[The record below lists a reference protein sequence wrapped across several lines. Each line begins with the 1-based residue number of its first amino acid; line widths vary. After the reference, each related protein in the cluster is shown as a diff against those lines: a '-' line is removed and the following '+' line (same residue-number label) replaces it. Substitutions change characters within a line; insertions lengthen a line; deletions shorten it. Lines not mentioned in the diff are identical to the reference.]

1 MGLFGSKARDVEL
14 EPVTVDNEEQ
24 FDEVPSLP
32 SPLSSTVIAT
42 GVTVSGTLEG
52 EGVIQV
58 EGTVKGEI
66 CLRGAVVVTT
76 TGVVKG
82 PISAE
87 VIQIA
92 GCVEGN
98 CVARDHMCLEK
109 TGSLEGDVTTL
120 SLVVHDGG
128 RLNGR
133 SNMVKEIPESATHAA
148 STQEQ
153 DLQFGPNYKSGE
165 EESPAA
171 S

>member
-1 MGLFGSKARDVEL
+1 MGLFGSKAKDMEV
-14 EPVTVDNEEQ
+14 EPVAVDNEEQ

-42 GVTVSGTLEG
+42 GVTVSGTIKG

-58 EGTVKGEI
+58 EGTVEGEI
-66 CLRGAVVVTT
+66 GLKGALVVAA
-76 TGVVKG
+76 TGLVKG
-82 PISAE
+82 PVTAD

-92 GCVEGN
+92 GCIEGD
-98 CVARDHMCLEK
+98 CVACDHMCLEK

-133 SNMVKEIPESATHAA
+133 SNMVKEIPSAA
-148 STQEQ
+148 SGHE
-153 DLQFGPNYKSGE
+153 
-165 EESPAA
+165 A
-171 S
+171 